1 MKFWYSYGLRSFDEE
16 DEELMKIFYNINEK
30 IKKETV
36 SEKINID
43 KSDKK
48 KIIISTKWPKI

>member
-1 MKFWYSYGLRSFDEE
+1 MKFWYSYGLIINDEE

-36 SEKINID
+36 SEKIKID
-43 KSDKK
+43 TSDKK
-48 KIIISTKWPKI
+48 KRIISTKWPKI